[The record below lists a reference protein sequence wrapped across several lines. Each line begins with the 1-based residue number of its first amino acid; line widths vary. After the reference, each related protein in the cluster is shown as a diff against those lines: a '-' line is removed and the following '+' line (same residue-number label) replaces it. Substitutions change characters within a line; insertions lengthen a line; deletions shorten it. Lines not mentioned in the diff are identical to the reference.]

1 MRTYEKPLGSR
12 SRGPNYAGLIA
23 VTCLF
28 VSMFAAWAVMRT
40 SLVVTASPTVTM
52 AQGNKAQ

>member
-1 MRTYEKPLGSR
+1 MHTYEKPLQSR

-40 SLVVTASPTVTM
+40 SLVGTASPSVTL
-52 AQGNKAQ
+52 AQSSKAH

>member
-1 MRTYEKPLGSR
+1 MDTYERRPASR
-12 SRGPNYAGLIA
+12 HRGPNYAGLIA

-40 SLVVTASPTVTM
+40 GLVATASPTVTM
-52 AQGNKAQ
+52 AQHNGAK

>member
-1 MRTYEKPLGSR
+1 MRTYEKPFDSR
-12 SRGPNYAGLIA
+12 NRGPHYAGLIA

-40 SLVVTASPTVTM
+40 SLGGAASPTVTL
-52 AQGNKAQ
+52 AQSGRAQ

>member
-1 MRTYEKPLGSR
+1 MHTYEKPQGSR

-40 SLVVTASPTVTM
+40 SLVVTASPTVTL
-52 AQGNKAQ
+52 AQSDKAR

>member
-1 MRTYEKPLGSR
+1 
-12 SRGPNYAGLIA
+12 LIA

>member
-1 MRTYEKPLGSR
+1 MRTYEKPPGSR

-28 VSMFAAWAVMRT
+28 VSMFATWAVMRT
-40 SLVVTASPTVTM
+40 SLGVTASPTVTM
-52 AQGNKAQ
+52 AQGSKAQ